1 MLDNNPLSNMCFANI
16 FSQSVDQL
24 FILLTV
30 SFADQQGINFNEVQ
44 LTDPSFYELRLW
56 CFI

>member
-1 MLDNNPLSNMCFANI
+1 MCFANI

-24 FILLTV
+24 FILLTM
-30 SFADQQGINFNEVQ
+30 SFAEQKSINFNEVQ
-44 LTDPSFYELRLW
+44 LANPFFYEFCLW